1 MKSRDSLKTSS
12 TLSVA
17 GEDYRYF
24 SLAAAESAGMDGI
37 SRLPFCLKVLLENLL
52 RHEDGVGVTEDDIR
66 ALAAW
71 PVART
76 SERVIAFHPT
86 RVLMQD
92 MSGVPLLADVAAMR
106 DAMIRLGGDAA
117 MVDPLTT
124 VDLVVDHSII
134 TDFAATPEA
143 MARNVEL
150 EFSRNAERYGLMRW
164 AQNAFENVRV
174 IPPGNGICHQV
185 NVEFL
190 ARVVWPD
197 GEWLYP
203 DSVLGMDSHT
213 PMVNGLGVVGWGAG
227 GIEAGAAI
235 LGEPVTMRLPEVLGC
250 RLVGRLPDGA
260 TSTDLVLSVT
270 EALRAKG
277 VVGRF
282 VEFFG
287 PGLDTL
293 AVPDRSSVANMA
305 PEYGATMGFFPID
318 RLTMEYLTATGREDD
333 HVALVEAY
341 ARAQGLWREAGRP
354 PPAFT
359 DTMEIDLGAIEPTVA
374 GPRRPH
380 ERVPLAAA
388 AAAFAEVLDGLTDGD
403 AAAVFP
409 VAGRDFDLRHGDLAI
424 AGITSCTNTSNPG
437 VMLGAGLLA
446 RNAVARGLRVKPWV
460 KTSFAP
466 GSRIVAD
473 YLAEAGLQ
481 KDLEALGFNVVG
493 FGCMTCVGNS
503 GPLDGAITKSIE
515 ANGVVVGAVT
525 SANRNFD
532 GRVHSLARFHYLA
545 SPPLVIAYA
554 LAGTFRIDLTREP
567 LGEDAHG
574 NPVHLADIWPSAGEI
589 RDLAERCVSP
599 DMYRRRY
606 ADAGAGSPEWRAL
619 EGGGGATF
627 DWDDSSTYIRQP
639 PFFIDFPVVAPAVT
653 DIEGARPLA
662 ILGDAITTDHISP
675 VGAIHPDS
683 AAGRYLQG
691 IGIEE
696 KDFNAFGARRVN
708 HDVILRGTFGNIRL
722 RNEIVAGTEGGFTR
736 HMPDGEKMF
745 IYDAA
750 MKYAEEGVPLVV
762 VAGKQYG
769 SGSARDWAAKGTSL
783 LGIRAVIAESLE
795 RIHRSNLVCMGV
807 LPLQFRNG
815 VTRETLRLDGSETFD
830 VRGLE
835 DGITPGMD
843 LECRITRA
851 DGSGETFTVACRLD
865 TPYEVEY
872 FRQGGIL
879 NAVLRK
885 MIADAGIGG

>member
-1 MKSRDSLKTSS
+1 MKSRDSLKTLD
-12 TLSVA
+12 TLTVA
-17 GEDYRYF
+17 GKTYRYF
-24 SLAAAESAGMDGI
+24 SLATAESAGMDGI
-37 SRLPFCLKVLLENLL
+37 SRLPFSLKVLLENLL

-71 PVART
+71 PAEKT
-76 SERVIAFHPT
+76 SDRVIAFYPT

-106 DAMIRLGGDAA
+106 DAMIRLGGDASV
-117 MVDPLTT
+117 VDPLTP

-134 TDFAATPEA
+134 TDFAATGDA

-150 EFSRNAERYGLMRW
+150 EFTRNAERYGLMRW

-174 IPPGNGICHQV
+174 VPPGNGICHQV

-190 ARVVWPD
+190 ARVAWPD
-197 GEWLYP
+197 GEWVYP

-235 LGEPVTMRLPEVLGC
+235 LGEPVTMRLPEVIGC

-293 AVPDRSSVANMA
+293 PVPDRSTIANMA
-305 PEYGATMGFFPID
+305 PEYGATMGYFPVD
-318 RLTMEYLTATGREDD
+318 RVTIEYLRATGREDD

-341 ARAQGLWREAGRP
+341 VHAQGLWRNPDSPG
-354 PPAFT
+354 PAFT
-359 DTMEIDLGAIEPTVA
+359 DTLEIDLGAIGPTVA

-380 ERVPLAAA
+380 DRVALADAAA
-388 AAAFAEVLDGLTDGD
+388 GFAEVLDGDPEFGF
-403 AAAVFP
+403 A
-409 VAGRDFDLRHGDLAI
+409 VAGRDFDLHHGDLAI
-424 AGITSCTNTSNPG
+424 AGVTSCTNTSNPG

-446 RNAVARGLRVKPWV
+446 RNAVARGLKVKPWV

-481 KDLEALGFNVVG
+481 KDLDALGFNVVG

-503 GPLDGAITKSIE
+503 GPLDPAVTETIE
-515 ANGVVVGAVT
+515 AENVMVGAVT

-567 LGEDAHG
+567 LGEDAQG
-574 NPVHLADIWPSAGEI
+574 DPVYLADIWPAGAEI
-589 RDLAERCVSP
+589 SDLANRCVSP
-599 DMYRRRY
+599 DMYRERY
-606 ADAGAGSPEWRAL
+606 ADAYTGGPEWQAL
-619 EGGGGATF
+619 DVSTGATF
-627 DWDDSSTYIRQP
+627 EWDDSSTYIRQP
-639 PFFIDFPVVAPAVT
+639 PFFMDFPVTPPPVT
-653 DIEGARPLA
+653 DIKGARPLA
-662 ILGDAITTDHISP
+662 ILGDSITTDHISP
-675 VGAIHPDS
+675 VGSIHPDS
-683 AAGRYLQG
+683 AAGRYLLG

-722 RNEIVAGTEGGFTR
+722 RNEMVPGTEGGFTR
-736 HMPDGEKMF
+736 HMPGGDEMF

-762 VAGKQYG
+762 IAGKQYG

-783 LGIRAVIAESLE
+783 LGIRAVIAEGLE

-807 LPLQFRNG
+807 LPLQFQNG

-830 VRGLE
+830 VTGLKA
-835 DGITPGMD
+835 GITPGMD
-843 LECRITRA
+843 VQCRVTRA
-851 DGSGETFTVACRLD
+851 DGSSETITLTCRLD

-872 FRQGGIL
+872 HRQGGIL
-879 NAVLRK
+879 NSVLRK
-885 MIADAGIGG
+885 MIAKAGIGG